1 MDSSSRCWPISRR
14 RDDQALRRASERTI
28 SAPATASRPMTVS
41 RGRSLAVRGSELLL
55 PLVDEVSPAVLLLPV
70 PVALVSVVLPETL
83 VSVVLPVALLPPPA
97 GVPVPEVLLPV
108 L

>member
-55 PLVDEVSPAVLLLPV
+55 PLVDEVSPAVLLPV

-83 VSVVLPVALLPPPA
+83 LSVVLPVALLPPPA
-97 GVPVPEVLLPV
+97 GMPVPEVLLPV

>member
-41 RGRSLAVRGSELLL
+41 RGRSLAVRGSELLV
-55 PLVDEVSPAVLLLPV
+55 PLVDEVSPAVLLPV

-83 VSVVLPVALLPPPA
+83 LVSGVLPVALLPPPA

>member
-1 MDSSSRCWPISRR
+1 MDSSSRCWLISRGN
-14 RDDQALRRASERTI
+14 DQALRRASERTI

-41 RGRSLAVRGSELLL
+41 RGRSLAVRGSELP
-55 PLVDEVSPAVLLLPV
+55 PLVDVVSPAVPLPV

-83 VSVVLPVALLPPPA
+83 LSVVLPVALLPPPA
-97 GVPVPEVLLPV
+97 GVPVPEVLVPV